1 VRAPQAQLAVER
13 ETLLSE
19 LPLADRRELEA
30 MTLEDF
36 NRPPR
41 QEI

>member
-1 VRAPQAQLAVER
+1 VRELQAQWAEER
-13 ETLLSE
+13 EKLLSE
-19 LPLADRRELEA
+19 LPLADCRELES

-41 QEI
+41 KEI